1 MAASQTE
8 LSMKKTIIFC
18 GLICSLS
25 AFSQATWQK
34 LSASQAADFGLSYS
48 LPKTKLVVD
57 VEFTKTTFKA
67 GPYFRYAQN
76 LLGISQSILEDS
88 ETYQLDKVS
97 VIPTSVVDK
106 STTCMVQ
113 FKSALPYI
121 VLSPEGVLSAV
132 NTQPDTTFL
141 TQVSPLP
148 RNFIIEQALQNPQL
162 TQSEE
167 TLASGSVGKMAEQ
180 AAKQIFRIRESRT
193 ELLTGEADNAPKDGA
208 GLKLLIEQMDLQEK
222 RLTALFTGSIQ
233 KEKMY
238 KRLSF
243 VPGND
248 DVNRFVLFRFSKYFG
263 YVNADDLSGEPVY
276 IDLTATDRKTF
287 APEPKKKSKEKPGLA
302 YTISGR
308 GQLTISYR
316 SQPLFQDEF
325 PFTQFGI
332 QANFPAE
339 LFSNKKA
346 PAKVVLNP
354 QTGAIVRMMP

>member
-1 MAASQTE
+1 
-8 LSMKKTIIFC
+8 MKKSIILC
-18 GLICSLS
+18 GLACSLS

-34 LSASQAADFGLSYS
+34 LSASQSTDHGLSYS

-57 VEFTKTTFKA
+57 VEYTKTTLKA

-76 LLGISQSILEDS
+76 LLGIGNSILEDS
-88 ETYQLDKVS
+88 ETYLLDKITVT
-97 VIPTSVVDK
+97 PTSVVDK
-106 STTCMVQ
+106 TSACMVQ

-121 VLSPEGVLSAV
+121 ILSPEGVLSAV

-141 TQVSPLP
+141 TQVPPLP
-148 RNFIIEQALQNPQL
+148 RNSVVEKALENPQL
-162 TQSEE
+162 AQSEE
-167 TLASGSVGKMAEQ
+167 TLASGSIGKMAEQ

-208 GLKLLIEQMDLQEK
+208 GLKLLMEQMDLQER
-222 RLTALFTGSIQ
+222 RLTALFAGTIQ

-238 KRLSF
+238 KRISF

-248 DVNRFVLFRFSKYFG
+248 DLNRFVLFRFSKYFG
-263 YVNADDLSGEPVY
+263 FVNADDLSGEPVY
-276 IDLTATDRKTF
+276 IDLKATDRKTF

-302 YTISGR
+302 YNISGR
-308 GQLTISYR
+308 GQLTVSFR
-316 SQPLFQDEF
+316 SQNLYQEEL